1 MLQCHNVGM
10 CACVYIWLD
19 CCVSLYCKIGLSSVS
34 FLLSWVGQDGEPVKV
49 GVAMTDM
56 STGLYAYGAILAAL
70 MVQQRTGK
78 GQKIDC
84 NLLSTQVPTHVRTYV
99 CTYIGEG
106 GWWVEVW
113 LYIVSI
119 PV

>member
-1 MLQCHNVGM
+1 M
-10 CACVYIWLD
+10 CVFVLCLHDGPV
-19 CCVSLYCKIGLSSVS
+19 CQVVR
-34 FLLSWVGQDGEPVKV
+34 FLLTWTGQDGEPVKV

-84 NLLSTQVPTHVRTYV
+84 DLLSTQVGRD
-99 CTYIGEG
+99 
-106 GWWVEVW
+106 GWS
-113 LYIVSI
+113 YCKYTGR
-119 PV
+119 

>member
-1 MLQCHNVGM
+1 MYIH
-10 CACVYIWLD
+10 IWLD
-19 CCVSLYCKIGLSSVS
+19 CCVSLYCKIGLSSVP
-34 FLLSWVGQDGEPVKV
+34 FLLTWVGQDGEPVKV

-84 NLLSTQVPTHVRTYV
+84 NLLSTQVHVRTYS
-99 CTYIGEG
+99 T
-106 GWWVEVW
+106 
-113 LYIVSI
+113 
-119 PV
+119 